1 MPIGFSDLLKTTA
14 QLDNNLTKGIVSTD
28 DTFGG
33 IRSKIDDWTDLHTS
47 TYNGGSGYTFQD
59 DGTGAAPGHFKAYST
74 MFYVA
79 DGRALVETN
88 TAEGAIRLNA
98 SGEFVGSG
106 GQLYTHDAGTAE
118 PEYWVLSDPT
128 QTGGS
133 GSGTDKLPKFTIT
146 GTPGSGSTALPAGYQ
161 KLQVLTN
168 AAPSTGAVSLSSDL
182 DSNLLSNTA
191 GELGL
196 DNQNANIVFA
206 GPGAGNAAAPTFRSL
221 VSADIPNNA
230 ANTTGT
236 AAALTTAGTITF
248 TGDVQG
254 GSTPTYTS
262 GGDLSIAMTIQ
273 PDSVGLGDLQ
283 DITDERLLG
292 RVDNADGSVAQLTK
306 AQVLTMLNVADGAQA
321 NVSGDS
327 GNAAIYDNSG
337 TPTLKS
343 GITAGEVR
351 STIGLGTIATQAANS
366 VDIDGGAIDG
376 TTIGANTAAAG
387 SFTTITASS
396 NVTVTG
402 NLTVSGNV
410 IQANAESVDFE
421 DAVLA
426 LGVPR
431 DSSNAITDGT
441 SAIDTGLNFVKVTA
455 GNAITQFAAFRYDIS
470 EDVFKFTRH
479 ADAGNFTE
487 GQVISGADNVSAL
500 KFTHSNAVS
509 QTDQDDAGTTMP
521 VTEFANAA
529 AVRAL
534 GAVVKC
540 TIEITTASVDGDSGS
555 GTANTNFAPDIMGAN
570 GYVIKHGLGTQSVF
584 VIAIKTHNSSGA
596 ALADPIPVFCKYVP
610 ENNNAIRVTV
620 GITAADEKYDI
631 IVIG

>member
-47 TYNGGSGYTFQD
+47 TYNSGSGYTFQD

-88 TAEGAIRLNA
+88 DASGAIMLDSN
-98 SGEFVGSG
+98 GEFVSAG
-106 GQLYTHDAGTAE
+106 GQLYTHGGGTAE

-128 QTGGS
+128 QVGGT

-146 GTPGSGSTALPAGYQ
+146 GTQGSGSTALPAGYQ

-182 DSNLLSNTA
+182 DNNLLSNTN

-206 GPGAGNAAAPTFRSL
+206 GPSAGGAAAPTFRSL
-221 VSADIPNNA
+221 VSADIPDNA
-230 ANTTGT
+230 ANTSGT
-236 AAALTTAGTITF
+236 AGSLASAGTITF
-248 TGDVQG
+248 TGDVTG
-254 GSTPTYTS
+254 GTTPTYTS
-262 GGDLSIAMTIQ
+262 GGNLSIAMTIQ
-273 PDSVGLGDLQ
+273 PDSVGLGDLV

-292 RVDNADGSVAQLTK
+292 RIDNADGSVAELT
-306 AQVLTMLNVADGAQA
+306 ASQVRTMLNVENGAQA
-321 NVSGDS
+321 NVSGNN
-327 GNAAIYDNSG
+327 GNAAVYDNSG
-337 TPTLKS
+337 TPALKT
-343 GITAGEVR
+343 GITAAEMR
-351 STIGLGTIATQAANS
+351 SVIGAGTISTQAANS

-396 NVTVTG
+396 NVTITG
-402 NLTVSGNV
+402 NLTVSGDV
-410 IQANAESVDFE
+410 VQANSTTVDFE

-431 DSSNAITDGT
+431 DSSNVITNGT
-441 SAIDTGLNFVKVTA
+441 STIDTGLNFVKVTA
-455 GNAITQFAAFRYDIS
+455 GDAITQFSAFRYDIS
-470 EDVFKFTRH
+470 ADKFKFTRH
-479 ADAGNFTE
+479 ADAGNFSE
-487 GQVISGADNVSAL
+487 AQVISGSDNVLAL
-500 KFTHSNAVS
+500 KFDRTVTGQAVDSADVTDVYATNSSAVS
-509 QTDQDDAGTTMP
+509 NDETA
-521 VTEFANAA
+521 
-529 AVRAL
+529 RSL
-534 GAVVKC
+534 GAVARC
-540 TIEITTASVDGDSGS
+540 RITITTESTDGSS
-555 GTANTNFAPDIMGAN
+555 NFAPVSSAAA
-570 GYVIKHGLGTQSVF
+570 GYPIKHGLGTQAVF
-584 VIAIKTHNSSGA
+584 VVAIK
-596 ALADPIPVFCKYVP
+596 DPAGTPTPVFCKYTPKSNDV
-610 ENNNAIRVTV
+610 AVVSV
-620 GITAADEKYDI
+620 GITAEDEVYDI